1 MDGFDSG
8 STVRVDSGFDSG
20 STGSRVDSGSTDV
33 REL

>member
-20 STGSRVDSGSTDV
+20 STGRVDSGSTDV